1 MGEAQLRALVAA
13 PTATISVGD
22 SARPARPAGAWWGWH
37 GLHGG
42 AGVNTLDRAVPGG
55 HVFGID
61 DDHDTWPAL
70 PVVAVVRSHAAGL
83 QAARNF
89 AAMIADAPGWF
100 VLGLVVV
107 ADTPGRLPR
116 DLERLVQL
124 VSGGYPTL
132 WRCPWVE
139 EWRRGEPITPRN
151 VPHPYQQLLRDL
163 SVRTGMG
170 AALQQRIANTQ

>member
-1 MGEAQLRALVAA
+1 MGEAHLRALVAA
-13 PTATISVGD
+13 PAATLGVAD
-22 SARPARPAGAWWGWH
+22 HPRPARPAGAWWGWH

-42 AGVNTLDRAVPGG
+42 AGVSSLDRAVPGG
-55 HVFGID
+55 HVFDVGD
-61 DDHDTWPAL
+61 GHDTWPTL

-83 QAARNF
+83 QAARDF
-89 AAMIADAPGWF
+89 AAMIADSPGWF

-151 VPHPYQQLLRDL
+151 APRAYQQLLREL
-163 SVRTGMG
+163 IARTGMG
-170 AALQQRIANTQ
+170 AALQERTANTQ